1 MQITVKHLAIGA
13 ALLLSAM
20 PFAARSQDVAENLKG
35 TGEVVITS
43 GGGTWEE
50 AQKKAFFDPFTRDTG
65 VKVVLVP
72 EDHAKLLASIK
83 LGQPEA
89 DITGISGGALMGWVD
104 KGAVEEIDYS
114 FFAKDT
120 LTAMPEQ
127 MKNKYGV
134 GALLSS
140 TVVAFNTD
148 KYPASGKQPKNWL
161 DFYNVN
167 DFPGKRTLPKCEKIL
182 DGGLIEGALMGDGVS
197 PDKLYPLDLD
207 RAFKKIEDMKPN
219 VGRWWVAGADAPQ
232 SLISGEVDIAAA
244 YNGRIFKAKQEGAP
258 LELSWDQSLLQL
270 DYWLVMK
277 GSPNKE
283 NAAKFLA
290 YISQA
295 KPQADFAEAISYG
308 PINNDAYKLLP
319 KEMVGILPGSPELVK
334 KQVFQNYG
342 WWGEKA
348 ADGRTTWDVALER
361 CVTML
366 SQ

>member
-1 MQITVKHLAIGA
+1 MNTRVRNLAFGA
-13 ALLLSAM
+13 ALLLSAV
-20 PFAARSQDVAENLKG
+20 PFAAQAEDVAENLKG

-43 GGGTWEE
+43 GGGTWEA

-65 VKVVLVP
+65 IKVVLVP

-89 DITGISGGALMGWVD
+89 DITGIPGGALKGWIN
-104 KGAVEEIDYS
+104 KEAVEEIDYS
-114 FFAKDT
+114 FFADNT
-120 LTAMPEQ
+120 LAGMPEQ

-134 GALLSS
+134 GALVSS
-140 TVVAFNTD
+140 AVVAFNTSKFPD
-148 KYPASGKQPKNWL
+148 ASKQPKNWV
-161 DFYNVN
+161 DFYNVK
-167 DFPGKRTLPKCEKIL
+167 DFPGKRALPKCEKML
-182 DGGLIEGALMGDGVS
+182 DGALLEGALMGDGVS

-207 RAFKKIEDMKPN
+207 RGFKKLAEMKPN

-258 LELSWDQSLLQL
+258 VELSWDQSLLQL
-270 DYWLVMK
+270 DFWVITK
-277 GSPNKE
+277 NSPNKE

-295 KPQADFAEAISYG
+295 RPQADFAEAISYG
-308 PINNDAYKLLP
+308 PVNNDAYKLLP
-319 KEMVGILPGSPELVK
+319 KDMVSILPGSPELIE
-334 KQVFQNYG
+334 KQVFQNYE
-342 WWGEKA
+342 WWNETA
-348 ADGRTTWDVALER
+348 ADGRTNWDVALER
-361 CVTML
+361 CVAML

>member
-1 MQITVKHLAIGA
+1 MKVTVRNLAFGT
-13 ALLLSAM
+13 ALLL
-20 PFAARSQDVAENLKG
+20 AAAPLTAQSQEVPENLKG

-43 GGGTWEE
+43 GGGTWEA

-65 VKVVLVP
+65 IQVVLVP

-83 LGQPEA
+83 IGQPEA
-89 DITGISGGALMGWVD
+89 DITGIPGGALKGWVN
-104 KGAVEEIDYS
+104 KEAVEETDYS
-114 FFAKDT
+114 FFGKDT
-120 LTAMPEQ
+120 LAGMPEQ

-140 TVVAFNTD
+140 TVVAFNTS
-148 KYPASGKQPKNWL
+148 KYPAGGKQPKNWV
-161 DFYNVN
+161 DFYNVK
-167 DFPGKRTLPKCEKIL
+167 DFPGKRALPKCEKIL

-207 RAFKKIEDMKPN
+207 RAFNKLAEMKPN

-244 YNGRIFKAKQEGAP
+244 YNGRIFSAKKEGAP

-270 DYWLVMK
+270 DYWVITK

-308 PINNDAYKLLP
+308 PVNNDAYKLLP
-319 KEMVGILPGSPELVK
+319 KDMINILPGSPELVK
-334 KQVFQNYG
+334 KQVFQNYE
-342 WWGEKA
+342 WWNEAA
-348 ADGRTTWDVALER
+348 ADGRTNWDVALER
-361 CVTML
+361 CVAML
-366 SQ
+366 SH